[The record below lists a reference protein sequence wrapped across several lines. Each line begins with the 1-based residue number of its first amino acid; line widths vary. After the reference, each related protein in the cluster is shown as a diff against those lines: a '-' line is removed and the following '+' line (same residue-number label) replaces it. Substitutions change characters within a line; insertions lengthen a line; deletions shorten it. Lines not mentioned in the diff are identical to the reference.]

1 MPSVGNLDR
10 VWRSELNNPKRC
22 LVTGA
27 AGFIGSHLC
36 DRLLSLGHSVVGLD
50 NLITGRLTNL
60 QVAKTYETFSFV
72 EQDTADITPSTLE
85 GIDWVFHLS
94 GLADLVPSIQD
105 PAKYYHANVHS
116 TFALLE
122 ACRHVP
128 IQRFVYTASST
139 CYGIPDQYPTPET
152 YPCAPEHP
160 YALTKYLGEQLV
172 MHWAKVYKLPA
183 LSLRLFNVFGS
194 RSRTTGAYGA
204 VFGVFLAQKL
214 ASKPFTVVGDGQQ
227 TRDFTFVSDVVE
239 AFVKAAQSD
248 LTDEVINV
256 CSGQPQSVLT
266 LVQLLGGTED
276 SIVYLPKRP
285 GEPDCTWGD
294 ITKAKTLLDWF
305 PQVSFP
311 DGVAQMLANID
322 LWRDAPV
329 WTPDSIKEATKEWFE
344 HLGKT

>member
-1 MPSVGNLDR
+1 MTDS
-10 VWRSELNNPKRC
+10 KRC

-36 DRLLSLGHSVVGLD
+36 DRLLALGHTVIGLD
-50 NLITGRLTNL
+50 SLIVGRLANVE
-60 QVAKTYETFSFV
+60 QAKANPRFSFI
-72 EQDTADITPSTLE
+72 EQDVANITPDTLQ
-85 GIDWVFHLS
+85 GVDWVFHLA
-94 GLADLVPSIQD
+94 GLADLVPSIQN
-105 PAKYYHANVHS
+105 PEKYYHSNVHG
-116 TFALLE
+116 TFALLA
-122 ACRHVP
+122 ACRQAQ

-139 CYGIPDQYPTPET
+139 CYGIPDTYPTPET

-183 LSLRLFNVFGS
+183 LSLRLFNVYGP

-214 ASKPFTVVGDGQQ
+214 AGHPYTVVGDGQQ
-227 TRDFTFVSDVVE
+227 TRDFTFVSDVVA
-239 AFVKAAQSD
+239 AFVKAAESD
-248 LTDEVINV
+248 LVGEVINV

-266 LVQLLGGTED
+266 LVELLGGPITH
-276 SIVYLPKRP
+276 LPKRP

-294 ITKAKTLLDWF
+294 ITKAQTLLGWQ

-311 DGVAQMLANID
+311 DGVAQMLAHID
-322 LWRDAPV
+322 LWREAPV
-329 WTPDSIKEATKEWFE
+329 WTPESIGEATKEWFE
-344 HLGKT
+344 YLGKK

>member
-1 MPSVGNLDR
+1 MTTS
-10 VWRSELNNPKRC
+10 KRC

-36 DRLLSLGHSVVGLD
+36 DRLLSLGHTVTGLD
-50 NLITGRLTNL
+50 SLIVGRLANL
-60 QVAKTYETFSFV
+60 ETAQTHNTFTFV
-72 EQDTADITPSTLE
+72 HQDVADITPSTLK
-85 GIDWVFHLS
+85 GIDWVFHLA
-94 GLADLVPSIQD
+94 GFADLVPSIQN
-105 PAKYYHANVHS
+105 PEQYYHANVQG

-122 ACRHVP
+122 ACRHVQV
-128 IQRFVYTASST
+128 QRFIYTASST

-152 YPCAPEHP
+152 HHCSPEHP

-183 LSLRLFNVFGS
+183 LSLRLFNVYGP

-214 ASKPFTVVGDGQQ
+214 AEKPFTVVGDGRQ

-239 AFVKAAQSD
+239 AFVKAAESD
-248 LTDEVINV
+248 ITGEVLNV

-266 LVQLLGGTED
+266 LVELLGGPVVH
-276 SIVYLPKRP
+276 IPKRP

-294 ITKAKTLLDWF
+294 ITKAKTLLGWQ

-311 DGVAQMLANID
+311 EGVSQIVAHINM
-322 LWRDAPV
+322 WRDAPV
-329 WTPDSIKEATKEWFE
+329 WTPDSIQEATKEWFE
-344 HLGKT
+344 CLGQK